1 MAPIW
6 GRERELRFVG
16 SFVESIHDGPALLIL
31 EGEPGIGK
39 TTLLSTVNR
48 LANSRGLT
56 VLTARPSEPEAKLA
70 HAALSDLLAEIPDAE
85 LHQLPAPQRQA
96 LEAALLRAD
105 PVAGPADPRAISMGV
120 LLALRS
126 LAAKSPVLLAIDD
139 WQWIDRPTA
148 RGLGFA
154 VRRITCER
162 VGLAVTARQ
171 GVPVEIAGTDL
182 DWPEDRRH
190 HLVIGPITPA
200 TLHRLLVERLDLAL
214 PRPLL
219 IRLHTA
225 SQGNP
230 FFGLEIANAMVS
242 SGSLPGHG
250 DPLPVPA
257 GLAEALTQRLA
268 ALPGPAQ
275 QALAVVGA
283 AVRPTRDLVQMVAGT
298 KAAGKGVQV
307 AVQAGML
314 QVEDDGRL
322 RFIHPMLGSLV
333 AGFGSMADHRRLHRR
348 LAELVLDDEER
359 AIHLAR
365 GSATASDLPS
375 IDAGARSAWLR
386 GAPEIAADLSERGL
400 ALAFGASAAELHR
413 RRIETAEY
421 HFRAGEDQRA
431 RALLETAV
439 AQAPLG
445 PERARARW
453 QLGWVLRRTTS
464 LAAAEGAFSGA
475 LRDLQASPS
484 DNRLRAMIERD
495 LALVLINIGRL
506 TAAAP
511 HAVAAMQLATAADDT
526 SLLHDAI
533 GPLVLIEF
541 LAGRG
546 LRQDLIAKAR
556 DGIGSPELPVGLRAN
571 VLIAIAQKWGDQ
583 FDLARRRLEVE
594 YIGAVERGAEADL
607 PSLLWSLSELECWT
621 GNWTLSAEYAQK
633 GVETAMLCGGPHN
646 RALTLCARAMISAC
660 RGDTEQARADAV
672 DALRAAEQSG
682 LRPAFVWSRH
692 ALGFAELS
700 RGNPVEAHQW
710 MAPLTQ
716 HVVDMGVGEPG
727 SVRFIPDEIEAL
739 IGVGQLRPAA
749 TLLARFEARARA
761 LNRTWAL
768 ATGARSRGLI
778 LAAKH
783 DLDGAVR
790 AVDEALGH
798 HQNLGMPLELGRTLL
813 QSGRIYRRAREK
825 RLAKNSLEAA
835 LQIFNQ
841 LNAPL
846 WSAQARSDLA
856 RVGLRPAARSDLSAT
871 ETAVAG
877 LAAEG
882 KTNREIA
889 AALFLSTKSVDG
901 VILRVYDKL
910 GIHSRAQLGSWAA
923 AHKKQ

>member
-1 MAPIW
+1 MTPIW
-6 GRERELRFVG
+6 GRERELRLVG
-16 SFVESIHDGPALLIL
+16 SFVESIHDGPALLVI

-39 TTLLSTVNR
+39 TTLWGAVNS
-48 LANSRGLT
+48 LANSRGVT
-56 VLTARPSEPEAKLA
+56 VLSARPAEPEAKLA
-70 HAALSDLLAEIPDAE
+70 YAALSDLLAEIPDGE

-96 LEAALLRAD
+96 LVAALLRAD
-105 PVAGPADPRAISMGV
+105 PVGRPADPRAISMGV
-120 LLALRS
+120 LLVLRS
-126 LAAKSPVLLAIDD
+126 LAAKSPLLLAIDD
-139 WQWIDRPTA
+139 WQWIDGPTA
-148 RGLGFA
+148 RVLGFA

-171 GVPVEIAGTDL
+171 GVPVEIAGIDL
-182 DWPEDRRH
+182 DWPEHRRH
-190 HLVIGPITPA
+190 RLVVGPITPA
-200 TLHRLLVERLDLAL
+200 TLHRLLVERLDVAL

-225 SQGNP
+225 SRGNP
-230 FFGLEIANAMVS
+230 FFGLEIAKAMVS
-242 SGSLPGHG
+242 SGSLPGHS

-257 GLAEALTQRLA
+257 GLAEALTLRLA

-298 KAAGKGVQV
+298 KAADKGLQV
-307 AVQAGML
+307 AVLAGML

-322 RFIHPMLGSLV
+322 RFVHPLLGSLV
-333 AGFGSMADHRRLHRR
+333 AGFGSMADQRRLHRR

-365 GSATASDLPS
+365 GNATASDLAA

-386 GAPEIAADLSERGL
+386 GAPEVAADLSERGL
-400 ALAFGASAAELHR
+400 ALAFGARAAELQR

-431 RALLETAV
+431 RALLEAAV
-439 AQAPLG
+439 AQAPNAR
-445 PERARARW
+445 ERARARW
-453 QLGWVLRRTTS
+453 RLGWVLRRSTS
-464 LAAAEGAFSGA
+464 LAAAEEAFSGA
-475 LRDLQASPS
+475 LRDLQDSRS
-484 DNRLRAMIERD
+484 DNQLRATIERD
-495 LALVLINIGRL
+495 LGLVLINVGRL
-506 TAAAP
+506 SQAAP
-511 HAVAAMQLATAADDT
+511 HAVAAMQFATAADHS
-526 SLLHDAI
+526 SLLNDAI

-546 LRQDLIAKAR
+546 LRQDLIEKAL
-556 DGIGSPELPVGLRAN
+556 DGISSQELPVGLRTN

-594 YIGAVERGAEADL
+594 YNAAVERGAEADL

-621 GNWTLSAEYAQK
+621 GNWALSAEYAQK
-633 GVETAMLCGGPHN
+633 GVETAMLCGGPHD
-646 RALTLCARAMISAC
+646 RALTLCARALIGAC
-660 RGDTEQARADAV
+660 RGDTDQAHADAV
-672 DALRAAEQSG
+672 DALRAAEQCG
-682 LRPAFVWSRH
+682 LRPALVWSRH
-692 ALGFAELS
+692 ALGFLELS
-700 RGNPVEAHQW
+700 RGNHAGAHDW
-710 MAPLTQ
+710 MAPLAE
-716 HVVDMGVGEPG
+716 VVADMGVGEPG
-727 SVRFIPDEIEAL
+727 SVRFVPDEIEAL
-739 IGVGQLRPAA
+739 VGVAALRPAA
-749 TLLARFEARARA
+749 ALLAGFEDRALA

-768 ATGARSRGLI
+768 ATGARCRGLI
-778 LAAKH
+778 LAAEH
-783 DLDGAVR
+783 DLHGAVR
-790 AVDEALGH
+790 ALDEALRH

-846 WSAQARSDLA
+846 WSVQARSDLS
-856 RVGLRPAARSDLSAT
+856 RVGLRPAASSDLSAT

-910 GIHSRAQLGSWAA
+910 GIHSRAQLGSWVAG
-923 AHKKQ
+923 HKRQ